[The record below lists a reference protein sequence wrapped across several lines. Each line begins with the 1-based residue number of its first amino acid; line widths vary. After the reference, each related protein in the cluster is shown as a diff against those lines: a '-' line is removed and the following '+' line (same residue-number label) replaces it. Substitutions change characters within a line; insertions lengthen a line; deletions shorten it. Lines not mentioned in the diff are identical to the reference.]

1 MAGKIHEEQ
10 HLVTH
15 YEGDQTGTMKVP
27 MIINAM
33 LLTSDN
39 QSQQLGVG
47 NAVVDKTG
55 LGWVI
60 TQYVLKIKRLPRVGE
75 QIVVGTR
82 AVNNNDYFCQRD
94 FWVKD
99 QKGEVIVENTSI
111 FVLMDRTTRRMHKLL
126 PEIIEPYEADQVK
139 RIVRLPKLET
149 IEGASV
155 AKDFSVEYFDI
166 DPNRHVNNAKY
177 FEWIFNTVDQD
188 TLNNYY
194 PVMINIRYHV
204 EIQPN
209 QVAHSTFTMDHDT
222 LKSDHK
228 IFANDTLCCEANVE
242 WNHR

>member
-126 PEIIEPYEADQVK
+126 PEIIEPYEADRVK
-139 RIVRLPKLET
+139 RIVRLPKLR
-149 IEGASV
+149 ISV
-155 AKDFSVEYFDI
+155 
-166 DPNRHVNNAKY
+166 
-177 FEWIFNTVDQD
+177 
-188 TLNNYY
+188 
-194 PVMINIRYHV
+194 
-204 EIQPN
+204 
-209 QVAHSTFTMDHDT
+209 
-222 LKSDHK
+222 
-228 IFANDTLCCEANVE
+228 
-242 WNHR
+242 

>member
-1 MAGKIHEEQ
+1 MAKKQYEEQ

-15 YEGDQTGTMKVP
+15 YEGDQTGTMKIP

-39 QSQQLGVG
+39 QSQSLGVG
-47 NAVVDKTG
+47 NEVVDKTG

-60 TQYVLKIKRLPRVGE
+60 TQYVMKLKRLPRVGE
-75 QIVVGTR
+75 QITVGTM

-94 FWVKD
+94 FWIKD
-99 QKGEVIVENTSI
+99 QAGEVIVENTSI

-126 PEIIEPYEADQVK
+126 PEIIEPYGAEKIK
-139 RIVRLPKLET
+139 RIVRLPKLT
-149 IEGASV
+149 GVEGESMEQDYAV
-155 AKDFSVEYFDI
+155 QYFDI

-177 FEWIFNTVDQD
+177 FEWIFNTVDAD
-188 TLNNYY
+188 ILNNYY
-194 PVMINIRYHV
+194 PTMINIRYHV

-209 QVAHSTFTMDHDT
+209 QLAHSTVDFDREN

-228 IFANDTLCCEANVE
+228 IFANETLCCEANVE
-242 WNHR
+242 WKRR